1 MEERNKFAALENN
14 KCEIEQN
21 LIKLNIILNEN
32 KLEIISKENQIT
44 DLQNKINS
52 EMQDK

>member
-1 MEERNKFAALENN
+1 MKERNKFADLENN
-14 KCEIEQN
+14 KAEIEQN

-44 DLQNKINS
+44 DLQN
-52 EMQDK
+52 